1 MLFNL
6 ATLYLFFFAQYLT
19 IFALLKEISMSTQ
32 TPVVR
37 YFTWKLNS
45 ESVCGENDI
54 LFFLQDVSLNA
65 RILITRPFAVYY

>member
-1 MLFNL
+1 
-6 ATLYLFFFAQYLT
+6 
-19 IFALLKEISMSTQ
+19 MSTQ